1 MKQRGWGGGGGGG
14 GGAAPKRHP
23 EECEVFPVE
32 PGLRAPGTAPV
43 TQWVEFHS
51 LEDVFPGSGLA
62 AKFDED
68 GVFRAALHQVRRR
81 PNYVNKS

>member
-1 MKQRGWGGGGGGG
+1 M
-14 GGAAPKRHP
+14 
-23 EECEVFPVE
+23 FPVE

-68 GVFRAALHQVRRR
+68 GVFRAALPVVCPYLSFELKETKLHQVLCRECPRCLSG
-81 PNYVNKS
+81 PGTDP